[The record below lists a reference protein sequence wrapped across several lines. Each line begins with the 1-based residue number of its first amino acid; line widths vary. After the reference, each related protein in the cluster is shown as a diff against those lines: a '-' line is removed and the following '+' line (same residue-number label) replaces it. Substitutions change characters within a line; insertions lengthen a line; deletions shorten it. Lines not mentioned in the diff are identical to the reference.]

1 MLAVWLVI
9 CMPWADWGVSV
20 VLVDLLSLLAAGR
33 LHATRIVSP
42 SRSTGD

>member
-20 VLVDLLSLLAAGR
+20 VVVDLLSFLAAGR
-33 LHATRIVSP
+33 LHATRIG
-42 SRSTGD
+42 SRSRLTGD